1 MNKRNISVSKGL
13 ENPLLFI
20 NSDMKKSICG
30 ISILLTVGLG
40 FGNNVK
46 IKVVERTNVKKTI
59 SFFILVLTNFFN
71 FIFLYLFFRT

>member
-46 IKVVERTNVKKTI
+46 IKECKIGGTHYVKKT
-59 SFFILVLTNFFN
+59 S
-71 FIFLYLFFRT
+71 